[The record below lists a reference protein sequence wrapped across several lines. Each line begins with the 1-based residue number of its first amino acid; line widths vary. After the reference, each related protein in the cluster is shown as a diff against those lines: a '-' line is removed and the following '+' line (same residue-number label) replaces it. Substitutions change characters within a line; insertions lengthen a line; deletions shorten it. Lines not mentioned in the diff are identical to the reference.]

1 MKNKKLIKKIII
13 GIVIVVVIIIGLIF
27 FMAFKEL
34 QEEDI
39 LKQEIINYSNKDL
52 SKDNYPIEVKTTGDR
67 AYVEEAVKKYYKSLS
82 DSVKTINSLLND
94 EKLTNILTINSL
106 RNDSPNYLKSHTLIS
121 DTKSKVTK
129 ELENISRL
137 CEEDTI
143 KNLIDKEKLSD
154 SEYYYDF
161 YLNLM
166 YTEKDLEML
175 KSTKEEMATLSNNLN
190 EFLNKAD
197 EILTFLETNA
207 NYIEYTNTDIYI
219 SDNNILNKYNNLIEE
234 LKIMADNMANKEND
248 V

>member
-67 AYVEEAVKKYYKSLS
+67 AYIEEAVKKYYKSLS

-94 EKLTNILTINSL
+94 EELTNILTINSL
-106 RNDSPNYLKSHTLIS
+106 RNDSPNYTKSHTLIS

-143 KNLIDKEKLSD
+143 KNLIDKDKLSD

-175 KSTKEEMATLSNNLN
+175 NSTKEEMETLSTKLN
-190 EFLNKAD
+190 EFLDKVD

-207 NYIEYTNTDIYI
+207 NYIEYTDTDIYI

>member
-1 MKNKKLIKKIII
+1 MKNKKLIKNIII
-13 GIVIVVVIIIGLIF
+13 SIVIVVVIIIGLIF
-27 FMAFKEL
+27 FKAFKEL
-34 QEEDI
+34 KEEDI

-52 SKDNYPIEVKTTGDR
+52 SKDNYSIKVKTTGDR

-82 DSVKTINSLLND
+82 DSVKIINSLLND

-106 RNDSPNYLKSHTLIS
+106 RNDSPNYTKSHTLIS

-161 YLNLM
+161 YLKLM
-166 YTEKDLEML
+166 YTKKDLENF
-175 KSTKEEMATLSNNLN
+175 KSTKKEMETLSNKLN
-190 EFLNKAD
+190 EFLNKVD

-207 NYIEYTNTDIYI
+207 NYIEYTDTDIYI

-234 LKIMADNMANKEND
+234 LKIMANNMANKEND

>member
-1 MKNKKLIKKIII
+1 MKNKKLIKNIII
-13 GIVIVVVIIIGLIF
+13 SIVIVVVIIIGLIF
-27 FMAFKEL
+27 FTAFKEL

-52 SKDNYPIEVKTTGDR
+52 SKDNYPIKVKTTGDR

-82 DSVKTINSLLND
+82 DSVKIINSLLND

-106 RNDSPNYLKSHTLIS
+106 RNDSPNYTKSHTLIS

-161 YLNLM
+161 YLKLM
-166 YTEKDLEML
+166 YTKKDLENF
-175 KSTKEEMATLSNNLN
+175 KSTKKEMETLSNKLN
-190 EFLNKAD
+190 EFLNKVD

-207 NYIEYTNTDIYI
+207 NYIEYTDTDIYI

-234 LKIMADNMANKEND
+234 LKLMANNMANKEND

>member
-94 EKLTNILTINSL
+94 EELTNILTINSL
-106 RNDSPNYLKSHTLIS
+106 RNDSPNYTKSHTLIS

-143 KNLIDKEKLSD
+143 KNLIDKDKLSD

-166 YTEKDLEML
+166 YTKKDLENF

-197 EILTFLETNA
+197 EILTFLEINA

>member
-1 MKNKKLIKKIII
+1 MKNKKGLKKIII
-13 GIVIVVVIIIGLIF
+13 GIVIAVVIIIGLIF
-27 FMAFKEL
+27 FIAFKEL

-52 SKDNYPIEVKTTGDR
+52 AKDDYPIEVKTTGDR

-82 DSVKTINSLLND
+82 DSVKAINNYLND
-94 EKLTNILTINSL
+94 EELINILTIDSL

-121 DTKSKVTK
+121 NTKSKVTK
-129 ELENISRL
+129 ELENISSL

-143 KNLIDKEKLSD
+143 KNLIDKDKLSD

-166 YTEKDLEML
+166 YTKKDLENF

>member
-94 EKLTNILTINSL
+94 EELTNILTINSL
-106 RNDSPNYLKSHTLIS
+106 RNDSPNYTKSHTLIS

-166 YTEKDLEML
+166 YTKKDLENF

-190 EFLNKAD
+190 EFLNKVD
-197 EILTFLETNA
+197 EILTFLEINA

>member
-94 EKLTNILTINSL
+94 EELTNILTINSL
-106 RNDSPNYLKSHTLIS
+106 RNDSPNYTKSHTLIS

-143 KNLIDKEKLSD
+143 KNLIDKDKLSD

-166 YTEKDLEML
+166 YTKKDLENF

>member
-82 DSVKTINSLLND
+82 DSVKTINSYLND
-94 EKLTNILTINSL
+94 EELINILTINSL

>member
-34 QEEDI
+34 KEEDI

-82 DSVKTINSLLND
+82 DSVKIINSLLND

-106 RNDSPNYLKSHTLIS
+106 RNDSPNYTKSHTLIS

-161 YLNLM
+161 YLKLM
-166 YTEKDLEML
+166 YTKKDLENF
-175 KSTKEEMATLSNNLN
+175 KSTKKEMETLSNKLN
-190 EFLNKAD
+190 EFLNKVD

-207 NYIEYTNTDIYI
+207 NYIEYTDTDIYI

-234 LKIMADNMANKEND
+234 LKLMANNMANKEND

>member
-94 EKLTNILTINSL
+94 EELTNILTINSL
-106 RNDSPNYLKSHTLIS
+106 RNDSPNYTKSHTLIS
-121 DTKSKVTK
+121 NTKSKVTK
-129 ELENISRL
+129 ELENISSL

-143 KNLIDKEKLSD
+143 KNLIDKDKLSD

-190 EFLNKAD
+190 EFLNKVD

>member
-94 EKLTNILTINSL
+94 EELTNILTINSL
-106 RNDSPNYLKSHTLIS
+106 RNDSPNYTKSHTLIS

-190 EFLNKAD
+190 EFLNKVD
-197 EILTFLETNA
+197 EILTFLEINA

>member
-1 MKNKKLIKKIII
+1 MKNKKGLKKIII
-13 GIVIVVVIIIGLIF
+13 GIVIVIVVILGLIF
-27 FMAFKEL
+27 FTAYKEL

-52 SKDNYPIEVKTTGDR
+52 AKDDYPIEVKTTGDR

-82 DSVKTINSLLND
+82 YSVKAINSYLND
-94 EKLTNILTINSL
+94 EELTNILTVESL

-121 DTKSKVTK
+121 NTKSKVTK
-129 ELENISRL
+129 EIENISSL
-137 CEEDTI
+137 CEEETI
-143 KNLIDKEKLSD
+143 KNLIDKDKLSD

-175 KSTKEEMATLSNNLN
+175 NSTKEEMETLSTKLN
-190 EFLNKAD
+190 EFLDKVD

-207 NYIEYTNTDIYI
+207 NYIEYTDTDIYI
-219 SDNNILNKYNNLIEE
+219 SDDNILNEYNNLLNE
-234 LKIMADNMANKEND
+234 LTDLANNLTNTESD
-248 V
+248 I